1 MNDTD
6 GVWYF
11 YFKVIIFGLI
21 FLAMSTFTI
30 FVAIGQFAFNS
41 NISNYLF
48 LLLGFLMLTVTVC
61 LFLGLPKNKSLNAI
75 IIAAFAIFSLSLF
88 INKEDIKSWFVDE
101 NYSSVSKAMINGNDM
116 VIETAMYNQFLIDKK
131 NKNVERLKEYL
142 DNPSQYSSINLEQVM
157 NLKLFHSSTK
167 NNDIKMK
174 LDDMFKDKIVTKL
187 EYSNFQKFIANHSI
201 DSKELALLS
210 MINK

>member
-61 LFLGLPKNKSLNAI
+61 LFLGVPKNKPLNAI

-201 DSKELALLS
+201 DSKELSLLS

>member
-61 LFLGLPKNKSLNAI
+61 LFLGVPKNKSLNAI
-75 IIAAFAIFSLSLF
+75 IIASFAIFSLSLF

>member
-61 LFLGLPKNKSLNAI
+61 LFLGVPKNKPLNAI

-101 NYSSVSKAMINGNDM
+101 YYSSVSKAMINGNDM

-201 DSKELALLS
+201 DSKELSLLS

>member
-1 MNDTD
+1 MNDRV
-6 GVWYF
+6 GIGYF
-11 YFKVIIFGLI
+11 NFKVIIFGLV
-21 FLAMSTFTI
+21 FLVMSTFTI
-30 FVAIGQFAFNS
+30 FVAIGQFALNS

-48 LLLGFLMLTVTVC
+48 LLLGFLMLTFTVW
-61 LFLGLPKNKSLNAI
+61 LFLVIPKNKFLNAI
-75 IIAAFAIFSLSLF
+75 IIASFAIFSLSLF
-88 INKEDIKSWFVDE
+88 INKENIKSWFVDE
-101 NYSSVSKAMINGNDM
+101 NYSNISKAMINGNDT
-116 VIETAMYNQFLIDKK
+116 VVETAMYTQFLIDKK
-131 NKNVERLKEYL
+131 NKNVERLIEYI

-174 LDDMFKDKIVTKL
+174 LDDMFKDEIVTKL